1 MLRLARRFVGSAAR
15 ARRVYFAYESPAHR
29 AEYARVFGGCEQFS
43 HAFTGIEFERA
54 WLDRARRDRSPEL
67 YALLETRAELLLARL
82 DQEGSVAERVKR
94 WLASHDELLKP
105 TMDAIARDLGMSA
118 RSLRRRLREERVQY
132 DELVREART
141 LRAKRIL
148 ADPRH
153 SVQDAAYALGFGTPA
168 AFSRAFKR
176 WTGMAPSAYR
186 ASR

>member
-1 MLRLARRFVGSAAR
+1 M
-15 ARRVYFAYESPAHR
+15 
-29 AEYARVFGGCEQFS
+29 
-43 HAFTGIEFERA
+43 
-54 WLDRARRDRSPEL
+54 
-67 YALLETRAELLLARL
+67 
-82 DQEGSVAERVKR
+82 AERVKR